1 MIYKS
6 SGILFLSL
14 HRNLS
19 LLEEMH
25 IFEFFNLIILYMR
38 HIIWPGFGLRS
49 LTVVPQAVS
58 MDDGVTERAP
68 IAIACS
74 YCDR

>member
-25 IFEFFNLIILYMR
+25 IFEFFNVIILYMR
-38 HIIWPGFGLRS
+38 HIFGQGSDWGL
-49 LTVVPQAVS
+49 
-58 MDDGVTERAP
+58 
-68 IAIACS
+68 
-74 YCDR
+74 